1 MDCYLSSVLYPE
13 VFEEGESLY
22 QNVGILRQEL
32 ARKPPPPT
40 PPTLEAWE
48 THSDQASGQLFYYN
62 TVSGETTW
70 DSPFQ
75 QPDNWE
81 QPAPASPD
89 PSDSVPSDPGIPSD
103 PYEEWESHVD
113 EASGRTYFYHPATGE
128 TTWELPSPREEGTP
142 EHMDPSVNLRNQRP
156 PTPEQDY
163 PEIIEEIPEEPW
175 GHRRTP
181 SSWSQDLNS
190 EPESPTGSDI
200 PPGWS
205 CHTDP
210 EGQLLYTSDFT
221 QETWIRHMDDNG
233 QNYYYNPD
241 GGRSEWDLP
250 QITPALS
257 ITAGQPSTRNGDGI
271 VQDSSPIFNNWRH
284 TILKPR
290 TPEATEPEEKTFAS
304 EHQRNASDYSAELE
318 FGQPVDVL
326 LPHSHMLEKV
336 GILNRAKVL
345 DNGKRIRKNWATSW
359 TVLHGSIL
367 TFHKDPK
374 NQSAGSLRQT
384 AGQIVPEHTVD
395 LRGATIGWAAR
406 DKSSKKHKK

>member
-1 MDCYLSSVLYPE
+1 GAGFSHTAQAQ

-221 QETWIRHMDDNG
+221 QETVRTMCVYSMYGCMCACVQYVCVCTVFVCVCARHMCT
-233 QNYYYNPD
+233 
-241 GGRSEWDLP
+241 RRMCVC
-250 QITPALS
+250 ALC
-257 ITAGQPSTRNGDGI
+257 I
-271 VQDSSPIFNNWRH
+271 
-284 TILKPR
+284 
-290 TPEATEPEEKTFAS
+290 
-304 EHQRNASDYSAELE
+304 
-318 FGQPVDVL
+318 
-326 LPHSHMLEKV
+326 
-336 GILNRAKVL
+336 
-345 DNGKRIRKNWATSW
+345 
-359 TVLHGSIL
+359 
-367 TFHKDPK
+367 
-374 NQSAGSLRQT
+374 
-384 AGQIVPEHTVD
+384 HTVCV
-395 LRGATIGWAAR
+395 
-406 DKSSKKHKK
+406 